1 MGLSWFIP
9 TIIGK
14 PQTVDGDEMNIW
26 LIPDHA
32 TYRKLSRLAPHL
44 YALDM
49 NQPRKISGYLKLPA
63 PVVQTIG
70 NWLDEDE

>member
-1 MGLSWFIP
+1 
-9 TIIGK
+9 
-14 PQTVDGDEMNIW
+14 MNIW

-49 NQPRKISGYLKLPA
+49 NEPRKISGYLKMPA
-63 PVVQTIG
+63 PLVQTIS
-70 NWLDEDE
+70 NWLDENPT